1 MPGALTALL
10 IEAVVWTT
18 GNAKRARAYFDM
30 EPHSMDVV
38 TMGEIAAS
46 LSTRW
51 QLGRGASV
59 PLSIEPDRPQSHC
72 ARKMMALNSAIN
84 ATANSNIE
92 RLRR

>member
-18 GNAKRARAYFDM
+18 RNAKRARAYFDM

-59 PLSIEPDRPQSHC
+59 PRFLLSPIG
-72 ARKMMALNSAIN
+72 LNHIVPGK
-84 ATANSNIE
+84 
-92 RLRR
+92 